1 MYELSMVI
9 YLVCWTSRR
18 PASNTLIALITRIT
32 FSTMKGANCVEAS
45 RMTSTIAIVNQ
56 TFIDIDTFLLGLPIM
71 KFDIAYEFVS
81 NGPIDIKLI
90 LLQ

>member
-1 MYELSMVI
+1 MVI
-9 YLVCWTSRR
+9 YLICWTSRR

-56 TFIDIDTFLLGLPIM
+56 TFIDVDTFLLGLSIM
-71 KFDIAYEFVS
+71 KFDIGYEFVS